1 MRIAVVLNAGSG
13 RGGGRKAAPRL
24 RELFEAAGCTATVV
38 VAHGGRR
45 LRAAAEAAVR
55 DGCEALVGG
64 GGDGTI
70 SLVAG
75 IALEAGLPFGV
86 IPIGTLN
93 HFARDVGIPLDLDSA
108 AAVIIAGRLRAV
120 DVAEVN
126 GRTFL
131 NNSSIGVYP
140 RLVRLRERYQKRGM
154 AKWIAAFWA
163 MLAVLRRRPFLAVRV
178 VADGEPLVRRTPF
191 VLVANNAYRMAGFGA
206 GERESLAD
214 GRLAVYTM
222 NASGRRSLLWLAWQ
236 IFRGRTAE
244 VKELET
250 MEVTEVEI
258 ETRRHAL
265 QVALDG
271 EVTDMRGVLRY
282 GIRPAALRVFAP
294 GEPAAPA
301 G

>member
-1 MRIAVVLNAGSG
+1 MRIAAVLNAGSG
-13 RGGGRKAAPRL
+13 RGGGREAAPRL
-24 RELFEAAGCTATVV
+24 QELFDAAGCEATVV
-38 VAHGGRR
+38 VAQGGRR
-45 LRAAAEAAVR
+45 LRAAAESAVR
-55 DGCEALVGG
+55 GGCEALVGG

-70 SLVAG
+70 GLVAG
-75 IALEAGLPFGV
+75 IALKAQLPFGV

-93 HFARDVGIPLDLDSA
+93 HFAKDAGIPLDLEGA
-108 AAVIIAGRLRAV
+108 AGVIIAGRLRAI

-140 RLVRLRERYQKRGM
+140 RLVRLRERYQRRGM

-178 VADGEPLVRRTPF
+178 VAEGETLVRRTPF

-206 GERESLAD
+206 GERESLTD

-236 IFRGRTAE
+236 IFRGRTEE
-244 VKELET
+244 VRELET

-271 EVTDMRGVLRY
+271 EVAGMRGTLRY
-282 GIRPAALRVFAP
+282 RIRPGALQVFVPDDAP
-294 GEPAAPA
+294 DAPA
-301 G
+301 

>member
-13 RGGGRKAAPRL
+13 RGGGREAAPRL
-24 RELFEAAGCTATVV
+24 RELFEAAGCDASVV
-38 VAHGGRR
+38 VAQGGRR
-45 LRAAAEAAVR
+45 IRAAAESAVR

-70 SLVAG
+70 GLVAG
-75 IALEAGLPFGV
+75 IALAAGLPFGV

-93 HFARDVGIPLDLDSA
+93 HFAKDVGIPLDLAEA
-108 AAVIIAGRLRAV
+108 AAVVIGGRLRAV

-126 GRTFL
+126 GRIFL

-178 VADGEPLVRRTPF
+178 VADDETLVRRTPF

-206 GERESLAD
+206 GERESLTD

-222 NASGRRSLLWLAWQ
+222 NASGRRSLLWLTWQ
-236 IFRGRTAE
+236 ILRGRAGE
-244 VKELET
+244 VKELES

-271 EVTDMRGVLRY
+271 EVAGMRGPLRY
-282 GIRPAALRVFAP
+282 RIRPGALQVFVAGDAA
-294 GEPAAPA
+294 EKPA
-301 G
+301 